1 MNFKTTIV
9 LIVLL
14 AIAAGWL
21 LLTRE
26 HTSDSTASP
35 ASASLISL
43 TPADVTKVVVSSAE
57 GAGFTLEKSGAD
69 WRLTAPVLAPAESF
83 EVDSLIRAFT
93 DAKPTGSVDA
103 SSSSGLNPPRQTVE
117 LDTAGKNLKLNVG
130 DRSTVGDSLYVQ
142 VEGDAKVQLVPAA
155 ELSDRLAKGAD
166 AYRKMSLVT
175 TSADQIQQISI
186 QPVGAAR
193 LLLAKSGGTWQMLEP
208 LQEPVDDS
216 AASDLTFALAGL
228 RADSFVEASTLPPA
242 DTARPQLT
250 VSFST
255 QAATTAP
262 STQPVF
268 TTVNF
273 DAYEDIAKKSVY
285 VTVAGS
291 DAVAKVA
298 ATTLD
303 SFKKT
308 PLDLR
313 DKRVADF
320 APDAVKRLVVTGGT
334 ASSGVTNVTLEKRH
348 HDVTLGPTLPTSG
361 PATLPTSVPASASKW
376 TVIAP
381 SAGDADDAKVA
392 TLIAALHPLRA
403 DKFVAA
409 PLASTQ
415 PAAQYTI
422 TITTTGAFGANTADH
437 VLQLTDQGSSQPL
450 RGEYDGVTFETA
462 RSLLT
467 DLQGTWAKKP

>member
-26 HTSDSTASP
+26 HGTDSGATP
-35 ASASLISL
+35 AAATLVTL
-43 TPADVTKVVVSSAE
+43 TPADVTKVIVTPAD
-57 GAGFTLEKSGAD
+57 GGGFTLEKTGAD
-69 WRLTAPVLAPAESF
+69 WRLTAPVQAPAESF

-93 DAKPTGSVDA
+93 DAKPTGSIEL
-103 SSSSGLNPPRQTVE
+103 SSASGLNPPRDVVE
-117 LDTAGKNLKLNVG
+117 LDTPGKTTKLNVG

-142 VEGDAKVQLVPAA
+142 VDGDSKVQLLPAA
-155 ELSDRLAKGAD
+155 DLSDRLAKGAD
-166 AYRKMSLVT
+166 AYRKMALVS

-186 QPVGAAR
+186 QPIGMPKM
-193 LLLAKSGGTWQMLEP
+193 LLQKQGTAWQMLQP

-216 AASDLTFALAGL
+216 AASDLTFALSGL
-228 RADSFVEASTLPPA
+228 RADSFADPAPPPA

-262 STQPVF
+262 ATQPAF
-268 TTVNF
+268 ITVNF
-273 DAYEDIAKKSVY
+273 DAYEDILKKNVY

-303 SFKKT
+303 TFKKT

-320 APDAVKRLVVTGGT
+320 DPNAVKRVALASVGPAGG
-334 ASSGVTNVTLEKRH
+334 VMNVTLEKRH
-348 HDVTLGPTLPTSG
+348 HDVTLGPTVPTTG
-361 PATLPTSVPASASKW
+361 PASRPTTAAVAATKW
-376 TVIAP
+376 TVTAP
-381 SAGDADDAKVA
+381 TSADADDSKVA
-392 TLIAALHPLRA
+392 TLLAALHPLRA

-409 PLASTQ
+409 PLPSTQ
-415 PAAQYTI
+415 PASQYTI
-422 TITTTGAFGANTADH
+422 TITTTGAFGANVAAHELHLSDP
-437 VLQLTDQGSSQPL
+437 GNSQPL
-450 RGEYDGVTFETA
+450 VGEFDGISFETS
-462 RSLLT
+462 RTLLT
-467 DLQGTWAKKP
+467 DLQGAWVKKP